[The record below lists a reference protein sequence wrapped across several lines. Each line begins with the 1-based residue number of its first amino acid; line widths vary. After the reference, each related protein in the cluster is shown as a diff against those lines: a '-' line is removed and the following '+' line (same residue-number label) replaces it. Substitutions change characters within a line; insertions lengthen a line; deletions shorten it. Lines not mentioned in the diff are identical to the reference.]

1 MPEPAPL
8 EVRPERG
15 GAEGGGGG
23 GGGGGGAMGAAGY
36 NGAELHE
43 VWMGEQS
50 DGSSRLEIR
59 LTNKDQVRDLV
70 SCVLC
75 AGSAA

>member
-15 GAEGGGGG
+15 GAEGG

>member
-8 EVRPERG
+8 EIRPEG
-15 GAEGGGGG
+15 AGAE

-36 NGAELHE
+36 NGGAELQE
-43 VWMGEQS
+43 SWMGEQS

-59 LTNKDQVRDLV
+59 LTNKDQVRCT
-70 SCVLC
+70 S
-75 AGSAA
+75 